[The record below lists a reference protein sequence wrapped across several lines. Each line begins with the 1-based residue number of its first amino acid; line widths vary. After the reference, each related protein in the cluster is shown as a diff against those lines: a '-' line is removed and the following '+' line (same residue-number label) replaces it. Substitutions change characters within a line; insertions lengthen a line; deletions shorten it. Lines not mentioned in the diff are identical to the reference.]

1 MGEVLPL
8 ALVAALNPTLVAA
21 STLMMLLANPVR
33 LMLGYLLGAVMT
45 SVTLGLVIVFSL
57 EGSDAVST
65 TQNTL
70 SPVATMALGAIAL
83 VAAFVLGTGRDQS
96 AAERRRAR
104 RAAKKDKGPPRWQ
117 RALGKGSARITF
129 VVGAMLTLPGGAYLA
144 GLSRIHKLDYSTAE
158 TVVAVLAFNLIMLA
172 LLEVPLVCFVIAP
185 DWTPRAID
193 RAKVWIGGHAR
204 RFAVTMLTALGGLL
218 VIKGLIELLS

>member
-1 MGEVLPL
+1 MSDVLPL

-21 STLMMLLANPVR
+21 STVMMLLANPGR

-70 SPVATMALGAIAL
+70 SPVATIALGAIAL
-83 VAAFVLGTGRDQS
+83 TAAFVLGTGRYQS

-104 RAAKKDKGPPRWQ
+104 RDAKHAKGPPRWQ
-117 RALGKGSARITF
+117 QALGKGSARITF
-129 VVGAMLTLPGGAYLA
+129 AVGAMLTLPGGAYLA
-144 GLSRIHKLDYSTAE
+144 GLGRIHKLDYSTAE
-158 TVVAVLAFNLIMLA
+158 TVAAVVAF
-172 LLEVPLVCFVIAP
+172 
-185 DWTPRAID
+185 T
-193 RAKVWIGGHAR
+193 
-204 RFAVTMLTALGGLL
+204 
-218 VIKGLIELLS
+218 